1 MINKA
6 IVGILIV
13 LGPVIVQG
21 ENLTTSNEIGTVCS
35 IASNT
40 NMGVC
45 QDNMSNGSVTSLVAD
60 DFKNGQPRGPEQGS
74 FTNVIK
80 KTWLFIGSIILLFV
94 SLIDWCSKHAIWKFL
109 VQAVKWIAQH
119 VDLRSG
125 KESTQRSISQK
136 VGNQNIEIGNIVC
149 GNNAKVSIGIAQ
161 SPKQHNNVVDKT
173 GDRKEAEAHEPSAKR
188 QSEQQLRWD
197 EIEKKF
203 NPYRQIKVN
212 KTTIRQIVEANLST
226 TDMLRARCPK
236 GNIPIC
242 VIDDRDNE
250 KYRDGLKTLGYENVT
265 IYSKCPAYE
274 ALKPF
279 AIVIFDVK
287 GVGNAAGKD
296 GFLLAVNFKV
306 ECPLKMVGVRS
317 AYLQGVPEGDR
328 AKLDFAIEKNRDL
341 CEQVAPILNEALK
354 EVGDPVVLWKKA
366 CGALIKTVSVKELA
380 LLEHE
385 YVNAICLLSNE
396 TDVLPGDWM
405 AGVNR
410 LLNRNIF

>member
-1 MINKA
+1 MKINNS
-6 IVGILIV
+6 IVWMLLV
-13 LGPVIVQG
+13 FVPVIVQG
-21 ENLTTSNEIGTVCS
+21 ENITTSNEVRQVCDITVESNAAIRNRYVPNGGVTNSDTSDSDEYQQANATQESSRSGTKRLWLCITS
-35 IASNT
+35 I
-40 NMGVC
+40 
-45 QDNMSNGSVTSLVAD
+45 
-60 DFKNGQPRGPEQGS
+60 
-74 FTNVIK
+74 
-80 KTWLFIGSIILLFV
+80 V
-94 SLIDWCSKHAIWKFL
+94 SLLVVLIDCCSKHWLWRLLMWMLDFLWKR
-109 VQAVKWIAQH
+109 IRNESNQH
-119 VDLRSG
+119 NA
-125 KESTQRSISQK
+125 SQK
-136 VGNQNIEIGNIVC
+136 VGNQKIEIGNIVC
-149 GNNAKVSIGIAQ
+149 GNNAKVKIDIAQ
-161 SPKQHNNVVDKT
+161 SPKQHNREADKS
-173 GDRKEAEAHEPSAKR
+173 GSSSDNGANEPSAEL
-188 QSEQQLRWD
+188 QSGQKSQWN

-242 VIDDRDNE
+242 VIDDKDNE

-296 GFLLAVNFKV
+296 GFLLAVNFKL